1 MIGDMNEL
9 LLKSVEVLPPLP
21 DTVSKLRK
29 YVSEA
34 NSNIETMKVAEI
46 ISSDPLM
53 TAKLLQLA
61 NSPYYGFT
69 REITTINQVMTAKL
83 LQLANSP
90 YYGFTREITT
100 INQVITLLGV
110 GNIINIVMADSI
122 RDNFKIDVSPYGLNT
137 QNFLK
142 TCNEEATFIANWLND
157 EDKKL
162 SHLLV
167 PCAMLLRLGIV
178 IFSNFLIQNHKD
190 KDFLAFLNKNENLA
204 LAENEFLGVDH
215 ISFLGFLLHRWNF
228 DDVLIESICF
238 VRTPHAAR
246 EKVKKSAY
254 ALAITD
260 HLFAPHDGSS
270 PFNAKAAVA
279 LLKEA
284 KTQGINF
291 DLNNLLSKLPNK
303 AKENLNKED

>member
-46 ISSDPLM
+46 ISSDPL
-53 TAKLLQLA
+53 
-61 NSPYYGFT
+61 
-69 REITTINQVMTAKL
+69 MTAKL

-167 PCAMLLRLGIV
+167 PCGMLLRLGIV

>member
-1 MIGDMNEL
+1 MDMNEL

-61 NSPYYGFT
+61 NSPYYGF
-69 REITTINQVMTAKL
+69 A
-83 LQLANSP
+83 
-90 YYGFTREITT
+90 REITT

-110 GNIINIVMADSI
+110 GNIINIVTADSI

-142 TCNEEATFIANWLND
+142 TCNEEATFITNWLND

-246 EKVKKSAY
+246 EEVKKSAY

-279 LLKEA
+279 LLEEA

-291 DLNNLLSKLPNK
+291 DLNNLLSKLPSK

>member
-69 REITTINQVMTAKL
+69 REITTID
-83 LQLANSP
+83 
-90 YYGFTREITT
+90 
-100 INQVITLLGV
+100 QVITLLGV

>member
-1 MIGDMNEL
+1 MIDMNEL

-46 ISSDPLM
+46 ISSDPL
-53 TAKLLQLA
+53 
-61 NSPYYGFT
+61 
-69 REITTINQVMTAKL
+69 MTAKL

-190 KDFLAFLNKNENLA
+190 KDFLAFLKKNKSSA
-204 LAENEFLGVDH
+204 LAMVENEFLGVDH

>member
-21 DTVSKLRK
+21 DTVSRLRK

-46 ISSDPLM
+46 ISSDPL
-53 TAKLLQLA
+53 
-61 NSPYYGFT
+61 
-69 REITTINQVMTAKL
+69 MTAKL

>member
-46 ISSDPLM
+46 ISSDPL
-53 TAKLLQLA
+53 
-61 NSPYYGFT
+61 
-69 REITTINQVMTAKL
+69 MTAKL

-190 KDFLAFLNKNENLA
+190 KDFLAFLNKSENLA

-260 HLFAPHDGSS
+260 HLFASHDGSS

>member
-46 ISSDPLM
+46 ISSDPL
-53 TAKLLQLA
+53 
-61 NSPYYGFT
+61 
-69 REITTINQVMTAKL
+69 MTAKL

-167 PCAMLLRLGIV
+167 PYAMLLRLGIV

-279 LLKEA
+279 LLEEA

>member
-29 YVSEA
+29 YVSET

-46 ISSDPLM
+46 ISSDPL
-53 TAKLLQLA
+53 
-61 NSPYYGFT
+61 
-69 REITTINQVMTAKL
+69 MTAKL

>member
-69 REITTINQVMTAKL
+69 REITTINQV
-83 LQLANSP
+83 
-90 YYGFTREITT
+90 
-100 INQVITLLGV
+100 ITLLGI
-110 GNIINIVMADSI
+110 GNIINIVTADSI
-122 RDNFKIDVSPYGLNT
+122 RDSFKIDVSPYGLDT

-142 TCNEEATFIANWLND
+142 TCNEEATFITNWLND

-246 EKVKKSAY
+246 EEVKKSAY

-270 PFNAKAAVA
+270 PFNVKAAVA
-279 LLKEA
+279 LLEEA
-284 KTQGINF
+284 KTQGNNF
-291 DLNNLLSKLPNK
+291 DLNNLLSKLPSK

>member
-69 REITTINQVMTAKL
+69 REITTINQV
-83 LQLANSP
+83 
-90 YYGFTREITT
+90 
-100 INQVITLLGV
+100 ITLLGV
-110 GNIINIVMADSI
+110 GNIINIVMADSV

-303 AKENLNKED
+303 AKENLNKKD

>member
-53 TAKLLQLA
+53 TAKLLQL
-61 NSPYYGFT
+61 
-69 REITTINQVMTAKL
+69 V
-83 LQLANSP
+83 NSP

>member
-69 REITTINQVMTAKL
+69 REITTINQV
-83 LQLANSP
+83 
-90 YYGFTREITT
+90 
-100 INQVITLLGV
+100 ITLLGV

-142 TCNEEATFIANWLND
+142 TCNDEATFIANWLND

-246 EKVKKSAY
+246 EEVKKSAY

-270 PFNAKAAVA
+270 PFNVKAAVA
-279 LLKEA
+279 LLEEA

-291 DLNNLLSKLPNK
+291 DLNNLLSKLPSK

>member
-46 ISSDPLM
+46 ISSNPL
-53 TAKLLQLA
+53 
-61 NSPYYGFT
+61 
-69 REITTINQVMTAKL
+69 MTAKL

-110 GNIINIVMADSI
+110 GNIINIVTADSI

-142 TCNEEATFIANWLND
+142 TCNEEATFITNWLND

-190 KDFLAFLNKNENLA
+190 KDFLAFLNKSENLA

-246 EKVKKSAY
+246 EEVKKSAY

-260 HLFAPHDGSS
+260 HLFAPHDGFS

>member
-69 REITTINQVMTAKL
+69 REITTINQV
-83 LQLANSP
+83 
-90 YYGFTREITT
+90 
-100 INQVITLLGV
+100 ITLLGV
-110 GNIINIVMADSI
+110 GNIINIVTADSI
-122 RDNFKIDVSPYGLNT
+122 KDSFKIDVSPYGLDT
-137 QNFLK
+137 QVFLIN
-142 TCNEEATFIANWLND
+142 CNEEATFITNWLND

-178 IFSNFLIQNHKD
+178 IFSNFLIQNHREKE
-190 KDFLAFLNKNENLA
+190 FLTFLNETKIENIA

-246 EKVKKSAY
+246 EEVKKSAY

-270 PFNAKAAVA
+270 PFNVKAAVA
-279 LLKEA
+279 LLEEA

-291 DLNNLLSKLPNK
+291 DLNNLLSKLPSK

>member
-1 MIGDMNEL
+1 MNEL

-34 NSNIETMKVAEI
+34 NLNIETMKVAEI

-69 REITTINQVMTAKL
+69 REITTINQV
-83 LQLANSP
+83 
-90 YYGFTREITT
+90 
-100 INQVITLLGV
+100 ITLLGV
-110 GNIINIVMADSI
+110 GNIINIVTADSI

-142 TCNEEATFIANWLND
+142 TCNEEATFITNWLND

-246 EKVKKSAY
+246 EEVKKSAY

-279 LLKEA
+279 LLEEA

-291 DLNNLLSKLPNK
+291 DLNNLLSKLPSK
-303 AKENLNKED
+303 AKENLNQED

>member
-53 TAKLLQLA
+53 MAKLLQLA
-61 NSPYYGFT
+61 NSPYYGF
-69 REITTINQVMTAKL
+69 A
-83 LQLANSP
+83 
-90 YYGFTREITT
+90 REITT

-291 DLNNLLSKLPNK
+291 DLNNLLSKLPSK

>member
-53 TAKLLQLA
+53 TAK
-61 NSPYYGFT
+61 F
-69 REITTINQVMTAKL
+69 

-190 KDFLAFLNKNENLA
+190 KDFLAFLNKSENLA

>member
-21 DTVSKLRK
+21 DAVSKLRK

-46 ISSDPLM
+46 ISSDPL
-53 TAKLLQLA
+53 
-61 NSPYYGFT
+61 
-69 REITTINQVMTAKL
+69 MTAKL

>member
-69 REITTINQVMTAKL
+69 REITTINQV
-83 LQLANSP
+83 
-90 YYGFTREITT
+90 
-100 INQVITLLGV
+100 ITLLGV

-142 TCNEEATFIANWLND
+142 TCNEEATFVANWLND

>member
-46 ISSDPLM
+46 ISSDPL
-53 TAKLLQLA
+53 
-61 NSPYYGFT
+61 
-69 REITTINQVMTAKL
+69 MTAKL

-246 EKVKKSAY
+246 EEVKKSAY

-291 DLNNLLSKLPNK
+291 DLNNLLSKLPSK
-303 AKENLNKED
+303 AKENLNEED

>member
-69 REITTINQVMTAKL
+69 REITTINQV
-83 LQLANSP
+83 
-90 YYGFTREITT
+90 
-100 INQVITLLGV
+100 ITLLGI
-110 GNIINIVMADSI
+110 GNIINIVTADSI
-122 RDNFKIDVSPYGLNT
+122 RDSFKIDVSPYGLNT

-142 TCNEEATFIANWLND
+142 TCNEEATFITNWLND

-246 EKVKKSAY
+246 EEVKKSTY

-270 PFNAKAAVA
+270 PFNVKAAVA
-279 LLKEA
+279 LLEEA

-291 DLNNLLSKLPNK
+291 DLNNLLSKLPSK

>member
-29 YVSEA
+29 YVNEA

-61 NSPYYGFT
+61 NSPYYGF
-69 REITTINQVMTAKL
+69 A
-83 LQLANSP
+83 
-90 YYGFTREITT
+90 REITT

-110 GNIINIVMADSI
+110 GNIINIVTADSI
-122 RDNFKIDVSPYGLNT
+122 RDSFKIDVSPYGLDT
-137 QNFLK
+137 QVFLRN
-142 TCNEEATFIANWLND
+142 CNEEVTFITNWLND

-178 IFSNFLIQNHKD
+178 IFSNFLIQNHREKE
-190 KDFLAFLNKNENLA
+190 FLTFLNETEIENIA

-215 ISFLGFLLHRWNF
+215 ISFLGFLLYRWNF

-246 EKVKKSAY
+246 EEVKKSAY

-279 LLKEA
+279 LLEEA

-291 DLNNLLSKLPNK
+291 DLNNLLSKLPSK
-303 AKENLNKED
+303 AKENLDKED

>member
-46 ISSDPLM
+46 ISSDSL
-53 TAKLLQLA
+53 
-61 NSPYYGFT
+61 
-69 REITTINQVMTAKL
+69 MTAKL

>member
-69 REITTINQVMTAKL
+69 REITTINQV
-83 LQLANSP
+83 
-90 YYGFTREITT
+90 
-100 INQVITLLGV
+100 ITLLGI
-110 GNIINIVMADSI
+110 GNIINIVTADSI
-122 RDNFKIDVSPYGLNT
+122 RDSFKIDVSPYGLDT

-142 TCNEEATFIANWLND
+142 TCNEEATFMTNWLND

-246 EKVKKSAY
+246 EEVKKSAY

-279 LLKEA
+279 LLEEA

-291 DLNNLLSKLPNK
+291 DLNNLLSKLPSK

>member
-69 REITTINQVMTAKL
+69 REITTINQV
-83 LQLANSP
+83 
-90 YYGFTREITT
+90 
-100 INQVITLLGV
+100 ITLLGI
-110 GNIINIVMADSI
+110 GNIINIVTADSI
-122 RDNFKIDVSPYGLNT
+122 RDSFKIDVSPYGLDT

-142 TCNEEATFIANWLND
+142 TCNEEATFITNWLND

-215 ISFLGFLLHRWNF
+215 ISFLGFLLYRWNF

-246 EKVKKSAY
+246 EEVKKSAY

-279 LLKEA
+279 LLEEA

-291 DLNNLLSKLPNK
+291 DLNNLLSKLPSK

>member
-69 REITTINQVMTAKL
+69 REITTINQV
-83 LQLANSP
+83 
-90 YYGFTREITT
+90 
-100 INQVITLLGV
+100 ITLLGI
-110 GNIINIVMADSI
+110 GNIINIVTADSI
-122 RDNFKIDVSPYGLNT
+122 RDSFKIDVSPYGLNT

-142 TCNEEATFIANWLND
+142 TCNEEATFITNWLND

-246 EKVKKSAY
+246 EEVKKSAY

-270 PFNAKAAVA
+270 PFNVKAAVA
-279 LLKEA
+279 LLEEA

-291 DLNNLLSKLPNK
+291 DLNNLLSKLPSK

>member
-46 ISSDPLM
+46 ISSDPL
-53 TAKLLQLA
+53 
-61 NSPYYGFT
+61 
-69 REITTINQVMTAKL
+69 MTAKL

-270 PFNAKAAVA
+270 PFSAKAAVA

>member
-46 ISSDPLM
+46 ISSDPL
-53 TAKLLQLA
+53 
-61 NSPYYGFT
+61 
-69 REITTINQVMTAKL
+69 MTAKL

-284 KTQGINF
+284 KIQGINF

>member
-46 ISSDPLM
+46 ISSDPL
-53 TAKLLQLA
+53 
-61 NSPYYGFT
+61 
-69 REITTINQVMTAKL
+69 MTAKL

-215 ISFLGFLLHRWNF
+215 ISFSGFLLHRWNF

>member
-9 LLKSVEVLPPLP
+9 LLKSVEVLLPLP

-46 ISSDPLM
+46 ISSDPL
-53 TAKLLQLA
+53 
-61 NSPYYGFT
+61 
-69 REITTINQVMTAKL
+69 MTAKL

-190 KDFLAFLNKNENLA
+190 KDFLAFLNKSENLA

>member
-46 ISSDPLM
+46 ISSDSL
-53 TAKLLQLA
+53 
-61 NSPYYGFT
+61 
-69 REITTINQVMTAKL
+69 MTAKL

-190 KDFLAFLNKNENLA
+190 KDFLAFLNKSENLA

>member
-21 DTVSKLRK
+21 DTISKLRK

-69 REITTINQVMTAKL
+69 REITTINQV
-83 LQLANSP
+83 
-90 YYGFTREITT
+90 
-100 INQVITLLGV
+100 ITLLGI
-110 GNIINIVMADSI
+110 GNIINIVTADSI
-122 RDNFKIDVSPYGLNT
+122 RDSFKIDVSPYGLDT

-142 TCNEEATFIANWLND
+142 TCNEEATFITNWLND

-162 SHLLV
+162 SYLLV

-190 KDFLAFLNKNENLA
+190 KYFLAFLNKNENLA

-246 EKVKKSAY
+246 EEVKKSAY

-270 PFNAKAAVA
+270 PFNVKAAVA
-279 LLKEA
+279 LLEEA

-291 DLNNLLSKLPNK
+291 DLNNLLSKLPSK

>member
-69 REITTINQVMTAKL
+69 REITTINQV
-83 LQLANSP
+83 
-90 YYGFTREITT
+90 
-100 INQVITLLGV
+100 ITLLGV
-110 GNIINIVMADSI
+110 GNIINIVTADSI
-122 RDNFKIDVSPYGLNT
+122 RDSFKIDVSPYGLDT

>member
-29 YVSEA
+29 HVSEA

-69 REITTINQVMTAKL
+69 REITTINQV
-83 LQLANSP
+83 
-90 YYGFTREITT
+90 I
-100 INQVITLLGV
+100 VLLGI
-110 GNIINIVMADSI
+110 GNIINIVTADSI
-122 RDNFKIDVSPYGLNT
+122 RDNFKIDVSPYGLDT

-142 TCNEEATFIANWLND
+142 TCNEEVIFITNWLND

-162 SHLLV
+162 SHRLV

-190 KDFLAFLNKNENLA
+190 NDFLAFLNKNENLT

-246 EKVKKSAY
+246 EEVKKSAY

-270 PFNAKAAVA
+270 PFKVKAAVA
-279 LLKEA
+279 LLEEA

-303 AKENLNKED
+303 AKENLGKED

>member
-46 ISSDPLM
+46 ISSNPLM
-53 TAKLLQLA
+53 
-61 NSPYYGFT
+61 
-69 REITTINQVMTAKL
+69 MAKL

-190 KDFLAFLNKNENLA
+190 KDFLAFLNKSENLA

-270 PFNAKAAVA
+270 PFNAKAAVT

>member
-69 REITTINQVMTAKL
+69 REITTINQV
-83 LQLANSP
+83 
-90 YYGFTREITT
+90 
-100 INQVITLLGV
+100 ITLLGV

-142 TCNEEATFIANWLND
+142 TCNEEATFITNWLND

-270 PFNAKAAVA
+270 PFNVKAAVA
-279 LLKEA
+279 LLEEA

>member
-69 REITTINQVMTAKL
+69 REITTINQV
-83 LQLANSP
+83 
-90 YYGFTREITT
+90 
-100 INQVITLLGV
+100 ITLLGV
-110 GNIINIVMADSI
+110 GNIVNIVMADSI

-190 KDFLAFLNKNENLA
+190 KDFLAFLNKSENLA

>member
-46 ISSDPLM
+46 ISSDPL
-53 TAKLLQLA
+53 
-61 NSPYYGFT
+61 
-69 REITTINQVMTAKL
+69 MTAKL

-162 SHLLV
+162 SHLVV

>member
-69 REITTINQVMTAKL
+69 REITTINQV
-83 LQLANSP
+83 
-90 YYGFTREITT
+90 
-100 INQVITLLGV
+100 ITLLGV
-110 GNIINIVMADSI
+110 GNIINIVTADSI

-142 TCNEEATFIANWLND
+142 TCNEEVTFITNWLND

-246 EKVKKSAY
+246 EEVKKSAY

-279 LLKEA
+279 LLEEA

-291 DLNNLLSKLPNK
+291 DLNNLLSKLPSK

>member
-9 LLKSVEVLPPLP
+9 LLKSVEVLSPLP

-46 ISSDPLM
+46 ISSDPL
-53 TAKLLQLA
+53 
-61 NSPYYGFT
+61 
-69 REITTINQVMTAKL
+69 MTAKL

-190 KDFLAFLNKNENLA
+190 KDFLAFLNKSENLA